1 MPIRP
6 RSLDG
11 TDRRIVDAL
20 RTQTPGF
27 SGERL
32 GAELGMSRVALWKRI
47 QALRTWGYGI
57 ESGPFGYRLALDD
70 GIAPWELDP
79 PGELA
84 LVAKTASTMDEAWRQ
99 AAFGAPSGSL
109 ALALEQESG
118 RGRSG
123 EAWLSPPGGLYFT
136 VLLRGPLPGSYI
148 GAVAM
153 EAGLALMAELA
164 GTGLGYRWPGSI
176 LMAADAPDR
185 VSDPTPAKAGGILVE
200 HRPLSPGERGY
211 AVGIGLRARAI
222 ASIGPSRVRRASV
235 AVAIARRLSAW
246 AAAPACDG
254 GRWSKLAPPPGR
266 PVLAE
271 LWDGST
277 RRIVPAGFN
286 PRGEL
291 MDAAGG
297 LPLHLLE
304 CIELHE
310 GVHHA
315 S

>member
-1 MPIRP
+1 MPKRHQ
-6 RSLDG
+6 SLDDI
-11 TDRRIVDAL
+11 DRRIVDCL
-20 RTQTPGF
+20 RADIAGI

-47 QALRTWGYGI
+47 QALKAWGYGI
-57 ESGPFGYRLALDD
+57 ESGAFGHRLAMDD

-79 PGELA
+79 PGELS

-99 AAFGAPSGSL
+99 AASGAPCGSL

-136 VLLRGPLPGSYI
+136 VLLRGSLPGSYL
-148 GAVAM
+148 GAVAL
-153 EAGLALMAELA
+153 EAGLALAAELA
-164 GTGLGYRWPGSI
+164 GTGLAYRWPGAI
-176 LMAADAPDR
+176 LTEPALPDR
-185 VSDPTPAKAGGILVE
+185 VSGPSAAEAGGILVE

-211 AVGIGLRARAI
+211 AVGIGLRARAM
-222 ASIGPSRVRRASV
+222 ASVGASRVRRAAL
-235 AVAIARRLSAW
+235 AVAIARRLNAW
-246 AAAPACDG
+246 AAEPACDG
-254 GRWSKLAPPPGR
+254 GRWSQLAPPPGR
-266 PVLAE
+266 PVIAE
-271 LWDGST
+271 LWDGSV

-286 PRGEL
+286 ARGEL
-291 MDAAGG
+291 MDAQGG

-310 GVHHA
+310 GAHHA

>member
-1 MPIRP
+1 MSVRP
-6 RSLDG
+6 RSLDEI
-11 TDRRIVDAL
+11 DRRIVGAL
-20 RTQTPGF
+20 RTDTRGI

-47 QALRTWGYGI
+47 QALRTWGYGV
-57 ESGPFGYRLALDD
+57 ESGPFGHRLASDD

-84 LVAKTASTMDEAWRQ
+84 LVAKTASTMDEAWRL
-99 AAFGAPSGSL
+99 AMAGAPGGSL

-136 VLLRGPLPGSYI
+136 VLLRSSLPGSYI
-148 GAVAM
+148 GAVAL

-164 GTGLGYRWPGSI
+164 GTGLEYRWPGSI
-176 LMAADAPDR
+176 LSAPA
-185 VSDPTPAKAGGILVE
+185 VTGLISDPTAAMAGGILVE
-200 HRPLSPGERGY
+200 HRPLRPAEQGY
-211 AVGIGLRARAI
+211 AVGIGLRAQAI
-222 ASIGPSRVRRASV
+222 ASIGASRVRRAAV

-246 AAAPACDG
+246 SAAPDCDE
-254 GRWSKLAPPPGR
+254 GRWASLAPPSGR
-266 PVLAE
+266 PAIALF
-271 LWDGST
+271 WDGS
-277 RRIVPAGFN
+277 RRQFLPAGFS

-291 MDAAGG
+291 LDAVGG
-297 LPLHLLE
+297 RAIHLLE
-304 CIELHE
+304 CTELHE
-310 GVHHA
+310 GVPYA

>member
-1 MPIRP
+1 MPKRHT
-6 RSLDG
+6 SLDDI
-11 TDRRIVDAL
+11 DRRIIDGL
-20 RTQTPGF
+20 RAEARGI

-47 QALRTWGYGI
+47 QALKAWGYGI
-57 ESGPFGYRLALDD
+57 ESGVFGHRLVIDD

-79 PGELA
+79 PGQLT
-84 LVAKTASTMDEAWRQ
+84 LVAKTGSTMDEAWRL
-99 AAFGAPSGSL
+99 AATGAPSGSL

-136 VLLRGPLPGSYI
+136 VLIRGSLPGSYV
-148 GAVAM
+148 GAVAL
-153 EAGLALMAELA
+153 EAGLALTAEL
-164 GTGLGYRWPGSI
+164 GETGLKYRWPGSI
-176 LMAADAPDR
+176 LLPTAAPERIA
-185 VSDPTPAKAGGILVE
+185 DPTPAKAGGILVE
-200 HRPLSPGERGY
+200 HRPLTQGERGY
-211 AVGIGLRARAI
+211 AVGIGLRAHAMASFGASRA
-222 ASIGPSRVRRASV
+222 RRAALAV
-235 AVAIARRLSAW
+235 AVARRLSAW
-246 AAAPACDG
+246 AAEPACDS

-266 PVLAE
+266 PVVAE
-271 LWDGST
+271 LWDGSM
-277 RRIVPAGFN
+277 RRIVPVGFN

-291 MDAAGG
+291 LDAVGDQTI
-297 LPLHLLE
+297 HLLE

>member
-1 MPIRP
+1 MLSRQ
-6 RSLDG
+6 RSLDAI
-11 TDRRIVDAL
+11 DRRIVDCL
-20 RTQTPGF
+20 RAEARGI

-47 QALRTWGYGI
+47 QALRAWGYGV
-57 ESGPFGYRLALDD
+57 ESGAFGHRLAFDD

-99 AAFGAPSGSL
+99 AACGAPSGSL

-136 VLLRGPLPGSYI
+136 VLIRGSLPGSYI
-148 GAVAM
+148 GAVAL
-153 EAGLALMAELA
+153 EAGSALMAELG

-176 LMAADAPDR
+176 LTAPAAQDR
-185 VSDPTPAKAGGILVE
+185 MGDPTPAKAGGILVE
-200 HRPLSPGERGY
+200 HRPLSTGERGY
-211 AVGIGLRARAI
+211 AVGIGLRALAI
-222 ASIGPSRVRRASV
+222 ASIGASRVRRAAV
-235 AVAIARRLSAW
+235 AVAIARRLCAW
-246 AAAPACDG
+246 AAAPDCDS
-254 GRWSKLAPPPGR
+254 GRWSKLGPPPGR

-271 LWDGST
+271 LWDGNI
-277 RRIVPAGFN
+277 RGIVPVGFN

-297 LPLHLLE
+297 LPLHLFE

-310 GVHHA
+310 GV
-315 S
+315 

>member
-1 MPIRP
+1 
-6 RSLDG
+6 
-11 TDRRIVDAL
+11 
-20 RTQTPGF
+20 
-27 SGERL
+27 
-32 GAELGMSRVALWKRI
+32 MSRVALWKRI
-47 QALRTWGYGI
+47 QALRTWGYGV
-57 ESGPFGYRLALDD
+57 ESGPFGHRLAIDD

-99 AAFGAPSGSL
+99 AAAGAPSGSL
-109 ALALEQESG
+109 SLALEQESG

-136 VLLRGPLPGSYI
+136 VLIRGSLPGSYI
-148 GAVAM
+148 GAVAL
-153 EAGLALMAELA
+153 EAGLALMAELG

-176 LMAADAPDR
+176 LT
-185 VSDPTPAKAGGILVE
+185 TPAAQDRMGGPAAAEAGGILAE

-211 AVGIGLRARAI
+211 AVGVGLRAEAV
-222 ASIGPSRVRRASV
+222 ASLGASRVRRAAV

-254 GRWSKLAPPPGR
+254 GRWADLAPPPGR
-266 PVLAE
+266 PVSAE
-271 LWDGST
+271 LWDGSM
-277 RRIVPAGFN
+277 RRFVPAGFN
-286 PRGEL
+286 HRGEL
-291 MDAAGG
+291 IDAAGD

-304 CIELHE
+304 CITLNE
-310 GVHHA
+310 GVRHA

>member
-1 MPIRP
+1 MLSRQ
-6 RSLDG
+6 RNLDDV
-11 TDRRIVDAL
+11 DRRIVDSL
-20 RTQTPGF
+20 RAEVRGI

-47 QALRTWGYGI
+47 QALRTWGYGV
-57 ESGPFGYRLALDD
+57 ESGAFGHRLVMDD
-70 GIAPWELDP
+70 GVAPWELDP

-84 LVAKTASTMDEAWRQ
+84 LVARTASTMDEAWRQ
-99 AAFGAPSGSL
+99 AACGAPAGSL

-136 VLLRGPLPGSYI
+136 VLLRLSLPGSYI
-148 GAVAM
+148 GAVAL

-176 LMAADAPDR
+176 LMAPDDPDR
-185 VSDPTPAKAGGILVE
+185 VGDPTAAEAGGILVE
-200 HRPLSPGERGY
+200 HRPLNPGEQGY

-222 ASIGPSRVRRASV
+222 ASIGSSRARRASV

-246 AAAPACDG
+246 AAEPACDG
-254 GRWSKLAPPPGR
+254 GRWSHLAPPPGR
-266 PVLAE
+266 PVSAG
-271 LWDGST
+271 LWDGSM
-277 RRIVPAGFN
+277 RRFVPAGFN

-297 LPLHLLE
+297 LSIHLLE
-304 CIELHE
+304 CKELYE
-310 GVHHA
+310 GVRHA